1 MPKIAANGIK
11 IYYEQQGVGEPL
23 ILIPYLT
30 ADNACYAFQV
40 SEYAKY
46 FTCISL
52 DLRGTGRTD
61 SSGEDVSMEL
71 YADDVAAFMQEYGIP
86 QAHVFGLSLGAAVGM
101 HLAANYPIKV
111 KTLSLHSGWAKTD
124 QYLKTVVEGWRSS
137 AKGLNSVTEM
147 VITSIFPWCLTPEM
161 YATRF
166 DQIQRLAG
174 FIRSRPTT
182 MSVASFMKQ
191 SNAVIE
197 HDAEA
202 LLSKIKSPTQ
212 VTFGGRDQLTSLR
225 FAETLT
231 NGIADAELVVFEDCA
246 HAAIYEKTE
255 EFNEKTLEFLRRNS
269 QAMVASM

>member
-225 FAETLT
+225 FAEILT

>member
-1 MPKIAANGIK
+1 MPKIEANGIK

-40 SEYAKY
+40 AEYAKY
-46 FTCISL
+46 FTCITL
-52 DLRGTGRTD
+52 DLRGTGRSEGTGD
-61 SSGEDVSMEL
+61 DVSIEL
-71 YADDVAAFMQEYGIP
+71 YADDIAAFMQEYGIP
-86 QAHVFGLSLGAAVGM
+86 HAHISGLSLGAAVGM
-101 HLAANYPIKV
+101 RLAAKHPIKV

-147 VITSIFPWCLTPEM
+147 VITSMFPWCLTPEM
-161 YATRF
+161 YASRF

-174 FIRSRPTT
+174 FLRSRPIT
-182 MSVASFMKQ
+182 MSVPSFMKQ
-191 SNAVIE
+191 ATAVIE

-202 LLSKIKSPTQ
+202 LLGRIKAPTQ

-231 NGIADAELVVFEDCA
+231 NGIEDAELLVFEDCA
-246 HAAIYEKTE
+246 HATIYEKTE
-255 EFNEKTLEFLRRNS
+255 EFNERTLEFLKRNS
-269 QAMVASM
+269 QSMVAAM

>member
-1 MPKIAANGIK
+1 MPKIAANGIN

-212 VTFGGRDQLTSLR
+212 VSFGGRDQLTSLR